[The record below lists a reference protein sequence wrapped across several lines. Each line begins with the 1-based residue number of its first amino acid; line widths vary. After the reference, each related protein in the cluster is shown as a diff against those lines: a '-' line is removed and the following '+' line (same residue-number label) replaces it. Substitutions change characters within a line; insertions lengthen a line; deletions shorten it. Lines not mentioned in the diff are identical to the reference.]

1 LLDSLLQEKQLRY
14 NDEEIFQEMP
24 VKTDKLV
31 QVLCLMFLT
40 YWLLKT
46 FLVSV
51 SVISQEMAAEGKLF
65 TSEKVDSDNVK
76 YVSTITYSEF
86 LDGLLQEKE
95 SVLSEFIDILK
106 KSEFQTYFFETP
118 KITKD
123 TMKKTT
129 FEFVLARAQA
139 LESVTADEST
149 FQEYFGLCDKERKVT
164 NFENLGRDAMMVV
177 PCPVNQDRQV
187 YSSLAP
193 FMREG
198 PVEQVEEFWKT
209 SARVMKEHVKKKS
222 SKNPTWMSTSG
233 LGVYWLHLRLDSRPK
248 YYTFTPYRH

>member
-1 LLDSLLQEKQLRY
+1 
-14 NDEEIFQEMP
+14 MP

-65 TSEKVDSDNVK
+65 TSERVDANNVK
-76 YVSTITYSEF
+76 YVSSMTYGEF
-86 LDGLLQEKE
+86 LDSLQKKE
-95 SVLSEFIDILK
+95 NVLKEFIDILQE
-106 KSEFQTYFFETP
+106 SEFKTYFFETP
-118 KITKD
+118 KVTHN
-123 TMKKTT
+123 TLKKTT

-139 LESVTADEST
+139 LESVTAEEST

-177 PCPVNQDRQV
+177 PCPDNEDSRI
-187 YSSLAP
+187 YSSIAP
-193 FMREG
+193 FMRKG
-198 PVEQVEEFWKT
+198 PMDQVEEFWKT
-209 SARVMKEHVKKKS
+209 SARVMKEQVEKKN
-222 SKNPTWMSTSG
+222 KNPTWMSTSG

-248 YYTFTPYRH
+248 YYTFNPYTQ

>member
-1 LLDSLLQEKQLRY
+1 
-14 NDEEIFQEMP
+14 MP
-24 VKTDKLV
+24 MKTDKLV

-51 SVISQEMAAEGKLF
+51 SVISQEMATEEKVF
-65 TSEKVDSDNVK
+65 SSEKVDANNTK
-76 YVSTITYSEF
+76 YVSSMTYGEF
-86 LDGLLQEKE
+86 LDGLQKKE
-95 SVLSEFIDILK
+95 NVLKEFIDILK
-106 KSEFQTYFFETP
+106 NSEFQTYFFETP
-118 KITKD
+118 KVTRD
-123 TMKKTT
+123 TLKKTS

-139 LESVTADEST
+139 LESVTAEESA

-177 PCPVNQDRQV
+177 PCPVNQDKQI
-187 YSSLAP
+187 YSSIAP

-198 PVEQVEEFWKT
+198 PMDQVEEFWKT
-209 SARVMKEHVKKKS
+209 SARVMKEQVKKKS
-222 SKNPTWMSTSG
+222 NKNPTWMSTSG

-248 YYTFTPYRH
+248 YYTFNPYTQ